1 MKEDAFSLIPDPPQ
15 EAVDMAKK
23 LKRLVGRYYSVLESS
38 FDEKGFY
45 FTVILD
51 KKTHPDNFEALR
63 LALKKMNMFPRVVSK
78 EGEWVIAIFRY
89 PERGR
94 YSIRVNIL
102 LLALTVFTTFW
113 AGAILWEDYWGGSAG
128 ALEVLTHPRALL
140 YGGLSFGLPL
150 MAILGTHELGHYF
163 VSRRHNVDASLPFFI
178 PIPPLIAPFGTFG
191 ALISVRENIPNRRAL
206 VEIGAAGPIVGFMMA
221 LPVIYIGLKLSTK
234 TLTADELSG
243 MHYIINLPLIFYFF
257 LKFVPLQQNAALHPT
272 AIAGWIGVFV
282 TALNLLP
289 MGQLDGGHIVRG
301 VFGERAKQI
310 SLGFIFILLILSFTT
325 GFLTYLFFVLLV
337 FLFGLIHPPPLDD
350 ISPLRGKQRIVAFT
364 ALLLFLLS
372 FHPVPIYVEEFKPPH
387 YSFEIQY
394 TSNVT
399 YLLPGE
405 VEEVSFTLYNTGNE
419 PIDIEI
425 GVWGAYYTGGELN
438 WTSWPLL
445 KGTGIDVRLED
456 LPEEVTLK
464 VGERRTLRFTA
475 EAAPGNITREALL
488 LEMNFTSERA
498 EKNITERFWI
508 LASPIRVTPSTKD
521 FIVHPGNGIRYNL
534 TVKNLARF
542 DLSLSINV
550 TGRWGVLEMDRNITH
565 LTLGPG
571 EERGILI
578 TIFTSDSWS
587 GEKECV
593 EIAMRDEDGRLLGLA
608 YAVLKAPGES
618 KRG

>member
-1 MKEDAFSLIPDPPQ
+1 
-15 EAVDMAKK
+15 
-23 LKRLVGRYYSVLESS
+23 
-38 FDEKGFY
+38 
-45 FTVILD
+45 
-51 KKTHPDNFEALR
+51 
-63 LALKKMNMFPRVVSK
+63 
-78 EGEWVIAIFRY
+78 
-89 PERGR
+89 
-94 YSIRVNIL
+94 
-102 LLALTVFTTFW
+102 
-113 AGAILWEDYWGGSAG
+113 
-128 ALEVLTHPRALL
+128 
-140 YGGLSFGLPL
+140 
-150 MAILGTHELGHYF
+150 
-163 VSRRHNVDASLPFFI
+163 
-178 PIPPLIAPFGTFG
+178 
-191 ALISVRENIPNRRAL
+191 
-206 VEIGAAGPIVGFMMA
+206 
-221 LPVIYIGLKLSTK
+221 
-234 TLTADELSG
+234 
-243 MHYIINLPLIFYFF
+243 
-257 LKFVPLQQNAALHPT
+257 
-272 AIAGWIGVFV
+272 
-282 TALNLLP
+282 
-289 MGQLDGGHIVRG
+289 
-301 VFGERAKQI
+301 
-310 SLGFIFILLILSFTT
+310 
-325 GFLTYLFFVLLV
+325 
-337 FLFGLIHPPPLDD
+337 
-350 ISPLRGKQRIVAFT
+350 
-364 ALLLFLLS
+364 
-372 FHPVPIYVEEFKPPH
+372 FKPPH

-394 TSNVT
+394 ASNVT

-464 VGERRTLRFTA
+464 VGERRTFRFTA

-571 EERGILI
+571 EERGVLI